1 MMQNNESN
9 SFARFWKT
17 KGYYML
23 LALCLV
29 AVGVSAWLFVSGAMK
44 EKQAVEESL
53 SVPVTVEDPA
63 AQQSAQS
70 AGQPADAQSEAQAA
84 SGEAA
89 DSAEA
94 TAPVDRIVED
104 AVMPVSGT
112 VVQDYAMDHLTYN
125 ATTQDWRVHNGVD
138 LAAPLGQEVR
148 AAKSGTVSAVFE
160 DEYYG
165 YTVVVQ
171 HEGGY
176 ASHYCNLEE
185 VPTVVAGDTVTAGQ
199 VLGTVGSTALIEAA
213 EEPHLHFEV
222 YLNGESVNPA
232 GFLY

>member
-1 MMQNNESN
+1 
-9 SFARFWKT
+9 
-17 KGYYML
+17 
-23 LALCLV
+23 
-29 AVGVSAWLFVSGAMK
+29 
-44 EKQAVEESL
+44 
-53 SVPVTVEDPA
+53 
-63 AQQSAQS
+63 
-70 AGQPADAQSEAQAA
+70 
-84 SGEAA
+84 
-89 DSAEA
+89 
-94 TAPVDRIVED
+94 
-104 AVMPVSGT
+104 
-112 VVQDYAMDHLTYN
+112 MDHLTYN

-185 VPTVVAGDTVTAGQ
+185 APAVVAGDTVTAGQ